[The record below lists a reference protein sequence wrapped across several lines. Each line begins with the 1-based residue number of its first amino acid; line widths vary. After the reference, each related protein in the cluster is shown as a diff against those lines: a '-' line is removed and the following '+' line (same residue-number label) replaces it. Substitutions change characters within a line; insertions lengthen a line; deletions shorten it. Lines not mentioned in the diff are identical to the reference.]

1 MAGGPGPFAT
11 RLRALRE
18 RAALT
23 QEELADRAGLTSN
36 AVGALERGERRRP
49 YPHTVRALATALG
62 LDETDRAALAAA
74 ARPGSAGPVT
84 GRTEG
89 TPTGTARAAVTLDPG
104 PLHEP
109 APLLGRDA
117 ELAHVLDRVRGRT
130 SRLLTLTGPG
140 GVGKTRL
147 ALAAAARLRADF
159 PGGVAIAELA
169 PVHDPLL
176 VLPTVATA
184 LGLPQV
190 GPGDLVAQVSAYLG
204 DRRPLLVLD
213 NLEHVLAAATAVA
226 DLLARCPGLTVLAT
240 SRAPLRIRA
249 EQELPLPPLG
259 LPDQTSAAAVA
270 ASPAG
275 QMFLDR
281 AQAAAPAY
289 AVTAKSAPVIA
300 EICSRLDGLP
310 LALELAAAHARLLDP
325 AMLLARLDQAV
336 GTGRSRELPERQRTM
351 AATLD
356 WSHALL
362 TRAEQT
368 LLRRLSVFA
377 GGFTLTA
384 AEAVAGGDV
393 DVFDALA
400 GLVEQSLVVAP
411 GGHGRYRLLEPVRQ
425 YAAGHLAAAGEQAGV
440 TARHAEHFSTLA
452 TAARDGL
459 RGPEQGGW
467 LDRLHLE
474 HANLRAG
481 AEALLDRGDPGRVGR
496 LLGRTWLYWALRGHA
511 GEGLRW
517 VTLVADHDGDLTDED
532 RAAVSIAGAAL
543 CYATGDVVGLRAAGS
558 RAIASARAAGDDEQL
573 PEALILA
580 GSGAAFAGDL
590 TAAATLATEAEQR
603 AEARGDGWAVPHA
616 ASLRGQILL
625 LAGDLDEGRRVLDR
639 AEGQARRVGSPFTL
653 ALALNLLAEIDLL
666 VGAYTAALDRFTE
679 AAELALEVGVTWT
692 LVYTVPGLAGLA
704 VAAGLPELGLRLYAA
719 GATLA
724 EANGLAVSFPPDIE
738 RATAGLAAARAELDQ
753 AAFDRVWASG
763 RSLPLDQ
770 LPELAEQIR
779 RRLR

>member
-23 QEELADRAGLTSN
+23 QEELAERAGLTSN

-62 LDETDRAALAAA
+62 LDESDRAGLAAA
-74 ARPGSAGPVT
+74 ARPARPPGPEGSDP
-84 GRTEG
+84 
-89 TPTGTARAAVTLDPG
+89 LDPTRPNHR
-104 PLHEP
+104 PLTEP
-109 APLLGRDA
+109 AAPLLGRAA
-117 ELAHVLDRVRGRT
+117 ELADILKRVRGRT
-130 SRLLTLTGPG
+130 TRLLTLTGPG

-147 ALAAAARLRADF
+147 ALAAAAGLRADF
-159 PGGVAIAELA
+159 PDGLAVAELA
-169 PVHDPLL
+169 PVRDPLL

-213 NLEHVLAAATAVA
+213 NLEHVLAAAAAVA

-240 SRAPLRIRA
+240 SRAPLRVRA
-249 EQELPLPPLG
+249 EQELPLLPLG
-259 LPDQTSAAAVA
+259 LPDQTGAAAVA

-281 AQAAAPAY
+281 ARAAAPAY
-289 AVTAKSAPVIA
+289 AVTASSAPAIA
-300 EICSRLDGLP
+300 EICRRLDGLP

-325 AMLLARLDQAV
+325 ATLLARLDQAV

-362 TRAEQT
+362 TRAEQA

-377 GGFTLTA
+377 GGFTLA
-384 AEAVAGGDV
+384 AVEVVAGEDV
-393 DVFDALA
+393 DVFPALA

-411 GGHGRYRLLEPVRQ
+411 DEHGRYRLLEPVRQ
-425 YAAGHLAAAGEQAGV
+425 YAAGHLTAAREHASIA
-440 TARHAEHFSTLA
+440 ARHAEHFAAWA
-452 TAARDGL
+452 TAARRGL

-467 LDRLHLE
+467 LDRLHRE
-474 HANLRAG
+474 HANLRAAVG
-481 AEALLDRGDPGRVGR
+481 VLLDRGDPGRVGR

-517 VTLVADHDGDLTDED
+517 AARVADRDEDLTDEA
-532 RAAVSIAGAAL
+532 RAAVQTATAAL
-543 CYATGDVVGLRAAGS
+543 CYATGDIAGLRAAGS
-558 RAIASARAAGDDEQL
+558 RAIASARAAGEDDQL
-573 PEALILA
+573 IEALILA

-590 TAAATLATEAEQR
+590 TAAGALAVEAEQR
-603 AEARGDGWAVPHA
+603 AAALDDDWIQPHA
-616 ASLRGQILL
+616 GSLRGQILIL
-625 LAGDLDEGRRVLDR
+625 TGDLAEGRRILDR
-639 AEGQARRVGSPFTL
+639 AERQARRRGSPFTL
-653 ALALNLLAEIDLL
+653 ALVLNLLAEIDLL
-666 VGAYTAALDRFTE
+666 AGADAAALDRFTE
-679 AAELALEVGVTWT
+679 ATELAVEVDVNWT

-704 VAAGLPELGLRLYAA
+704 VAAGLPELALRLYAA
-719 GATLA
+719 GAALA
-724 EANGLAVSFPPDIE
+724 EANGLVVSFPPDIE
-738 RATAGLAAARAELDQ
+738 RTTAGLAAARA
-753 AAFDRVWASG
+753 AFDPVTADRAWASG
-763 RSLPLDQ
+763 RSVPLDQ
-770 LPELAEQIR
+770 LPELAEEIR